1 MKNDVEIY
9 LEVLAAELHLYT
21 QTALADFFEV
31 KQPTLFGWIQRNSV
45 KTLRK
50 YIKNKGL
57 DVEKID
63 EAVKSKQKANN
74 EPLTMADVR
83 AHIKNKDHHIK
94 LHDNIQKVLEYQA
107 AKTPYTSPYS
117 ELFQILMTE
126 NKDAIFQILTDKLV
140 LENVDDGTKMKFIE
154 DFEALIKH
162 VVSPATKLK
171 MLERLRAKCI

>member
-74 EPLTMADVR
+74 EPQTMADVL
-83 AHIKNKDHHIK
+83 AHIKSKDHHIK
-94 LHDNIQKVLEYQA
+94 LNDNIQKVLEFEAIQNPT
-107 AKTPYTSPYS
+107 TPPYS
-117 ELFQILMTE
+117 ELFQILIGE
-126 NKDAIFQILTDKLV
+126 NKDAIFQMLSDKLEV
-140 LENVDDGTKMKFIE
+140 ENASDEDKMKFIE
-154 DFEALIKH
+154 DFEALVKH
-162 VVSPATKLK
+162 AVSPVAKLK